1 MVKKIIS
8 KTYKRVN
15 CSVSTVS
22 QKTDYRGILRD
33 KFSSQKNK
41 TVMVKPL
48 EIADVVHVYNP
59 SALDELIGT
68 HKIVQSKK
76 VILEKEK
83 SVRKRRFMNVVLG
96 ITSADLIGIA
106 QQ

>member
-1 MVKKIIS
+1 MVKKKVS
-8 KTYKRVN
+8 RTYKRVN
-15 CSVSTVS
+15 GSVSVVS

-33 KFSSQKNK
+33 KFSSQKIK

-48 EIADVVHVYNP
+48 EIADVVHVYKP

-83 SVRKRRFMNVVLG
+83 NIRKRRFMNVVLG
-96 ITSADLIGIA
+96 ITSSDLIGIA